1 MRDIF
6 DDIYKN
12 NPLDPNEAARRA
24 MRPDLRKRFYKT
36 ASVREADGAFQ
47 VLLDDR
53 LVRTPARKPLALP
66 SRALAQAVAAE
77 WDAQAETID
86 PARMPLTRL
95 CNSIID
101 GVTERKDAVAADIL
115 KYLASDLLFYRADG
129 PEGLIECQAEA
140 WDPPVLWA
148 RDRHGAHFILA
159 QGVVHVAQPPEA
171 IEAIRRAMTADAWRL
186 GAMHAITTLAGSA
199 LLAVMLEAGAIGAE
213 EAWNAAH
220 VDEDFNMRTWGSDEQ
235 AEARRAFRAAE
246 FRAAMQ
252 VLEAV

>member
-24 MRPDLRKRFYKT
+24 MRPDLRKRFYK
-36 ASVREADGAFQ
+36 AVAVREADGAFQ

-66 SRALAQAVAAE
+66 SRDLAQALATE
-77 WDAQAETID
+77 WEAQTDAID

-101 GVTERKDAVAADIL
+101 GVTERKEAVASDIL
-115 KYLASDLLFYRADG
+115 KYLATDLLFYRADG
-129 PEGLIECQAEA
+129 PEGLIERQAAA

-171 IEAIRRAMTADAWRL
+171 LAAIRRAMTTDAWRL
-186 GAMHAITTLAGSA
+186 GAMHTVTTLTGSA
-199 LLAVMLEAGAIGAE
+199 LLAVMLEAGAAGADQV
-213 EAWNAAH
+213 WDAAH
-220 VDEDFNMRTWGSDEQ
+220 VDEDFNTRAWGRDAQ

-246 FRAAMQ
+246 FKAAVQ
-252 VLEAV
+252 VLDAV

>member
-1 MRDIF
+1 
-6 DDIYKN
+6 
-12 NPLDPNEAARRA
+12 

-36 ASVREADGAFQ
+36 ASVQEVDGAFQ
-47 VLLDDR
+47 VLLDGR

-66 SRALAQAVAAE
+66 SRSLAEALAAE
-77 WDAQAETID
+77 WEAQSETID

-101 GVTERKDAVAADIL
+101 GVVERKEAVASDIL

-129 PEGLIECQAEA
+129 PEGLIERQAAA

-171 IEAIRRAMTADAWRL
+171 LTAIRRAMTDDAWRL
-186 GAMHAITTLAGSA
+186 GAMHTVTTLTGSA
-199 LLAVMLEAGAIGAE
+199 LLAVMLEAGAAGADQV
-213 EAWNAAH
+213 WDAAH
-220 VDEDFNMRTWGSDEQ
+220 VDEDFNAHVWGSDAQ
-235 AEARRAFRAAE
+235 AEARRALRAAE
-246 FRAAMQ
+246 FKAAVQ
-252 VLEAV
+252 VLDAV